1 MHCLPVMQ
9 AQIKYKNYS
18 CKCFSPEVSWLIS
31 MWSLQLSHEDP
42 EDIEE
47 EKDVA
52 GDAEK
57 TRKVGDPLH
66 PHLKEDKLYI
76 LRDLSCF
83 ESDSNGLSNKG
94 FLILIYCVHI

>member
-31 MWSLQLSHEDP
+31 MRSLKLGHEDP

-94 FLILIYCVHI
+94 FLILIYCVQL